1 MSTTM
6 TTIAVSSD
14 TAQLILDLQER
25 ANEKGILLEELLRSV
40 SERFSLSPETFLT
53 PAQKTAA
60 WEAWAKSHS
69 FNQAVIHDDRRKI
82 LYSDEG
88 EK

>member
-14 TAQLILDLQER
+14 TAKLILDLQER

-53 PAQKTAA
+53 PTQKA
-60 WEAWAKSHS
+60 EAWAKSHS
-69 FNQAVIHDDRRKI
+69 FNQAVIHDDRREI